1 MYPTLYDLVLDLFG
15 LSIPPFKLVQSF
27 GMMVALAFMAASM
40 NLAAELR
47 RKEREGLIIPT
58 KKMVWMGK
66 KASPLEM
73 VISGII
79 GFLVGYKFVGL
90 VLNFDIVALNPQA
103 YILSTD
109 GNLLGGLLGA
119 AFSVGTR
126 IYEDRKNALPEPKE
140 VEITVKPND
149 HVSTITILAAVFG
162 ILGAKIFHNLE
173 NWNELMADPMGSLLS
188 FSGMSFLGGFIC
200 ATAAIWYYARKNN
213 IPLVHLTDATLPGL
227 MLAYGIGRIG
237 CQIAGDGDW
246 GIPNDAPKPEWMGFL
261 PDWMWSYNYPNN
273 VLGIDLKTDFAQMG
287 YQSLTGYAW
296 PTPFYETVMALCI
309 FGFLW
314 AMRKRW
320 TVPGQLASWYLLLS
334 GIERLLIEQIRI
346 NNEYIIFGFGITQA
360 EIISSVLIILGLVGI
375 FTIKKIGP
383 KLVKY

>member
-15 LSIPPFKLVQSF
+15 LSIPPFKLIQSF
-27 GMMVALAFMAASM
+27 GLMVALAFMAASI
-40 NLAAELR
+40 NLSSEVK
-47 RKEREGLIIPT
+47 RKTAQGLIGT
-58 KKMVWMGK
+58 TRKVVWQGK
-66 KASPLEM
+66 KASIFDQI
-73 VISGII
+73 VSAII
-79 GFLVGYKFVGL
+79 GFVVGYKLLGIVID
-90 VLNFDIVALNPQA
+90 FDTVILNPQD
-103 YILSTD
+103 YILSTQ

-119 AFSVGTR
+119 ALSVGLR
-126 IYEDRKNALPEPKE
+126 IYEDRKTALPEPKE
-140 VEITVKPND
+140 VEVTVKPAE
-149 HVSTITILAAVFG
+149 HVGTITILAAVFG

-173 NWNELMADPMGSLLS
+173 NWDELMADPVGALLS

-200 ATAAIWYYARKNN
+200 ATAAIWYYARKKN
-213 IPLVHLTDATLPGL
+213 IPIIHLTDAALPGL

-246 GIPNDAPKPEWMGFL
+246 GIPNDAPKPEWMSFL

-273 VLGIDLKTDFAQMG
+273 VLGIDLQQDFAMNG
-287 YQSLTGYAW
+287 YVSLTGYAW

-314 AMRKRW
+314 SMRKRW
-320 TVPGQLASWYLLLS
+320 VIPGQLAVWYLLLS

-360 EIISSVLIILGLVGI
+360 EIISSALIILGIAGI
-375 FTIKKIGP
+375 LSIKKIGP
-383 KLVKY
+383 KLAKL